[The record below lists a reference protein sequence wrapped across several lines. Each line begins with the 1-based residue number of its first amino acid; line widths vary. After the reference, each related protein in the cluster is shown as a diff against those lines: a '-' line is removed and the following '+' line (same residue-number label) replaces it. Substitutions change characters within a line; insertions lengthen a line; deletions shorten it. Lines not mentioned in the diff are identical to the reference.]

1 MAHHNSEIKAEGIT
15 ESDTVSD
22 IMDPKALHAQ
32 VTLWH
37 EKPPSW
43 KYTTPHRKTLS
54 EDFCLFVNTY

>member
-37 EKPPSW
+37 EKPPS
-43 KYTTPHRKTLS
+43 
-54 EDFCLFVNTY
+54 